1 MLAPSCVCIAVVNCA
16 RVIIFAIRIAMTS
29 ALGGID
35 GFVHALSCL
44 LITVI
49 LSAWVHIITYHRMV
63 FACRSIRVT
72 YIGRARIVVIA
83 QWNILTPDNFV
94 ACIHGARVVITAC
107 HWRVHTSR
115 WLYT

>member
-35 GFVHALSCL
+35 RFVHALSCL
-44 LITVI
+44 LITVVF
-49 LSAWVHIITYHRMV
+49 SAWVHIITYHRMV

-83 QWNILTPDNFV
+83 QRNILTPHNFV
-94 ACIHGARVVITAC
+94 ACVHSARIVVTAC
-107 HWRVHTSR
+107 NRRVHTSR
-115 WLYT
+115 WLHT